1 MSTFDVDMPFLH
13 HLAELRNRIS
23 VMLIGALVAAVVC
36 YYWATEL
43 FHFLTAPLAA
53 ASENIDFIGT
63 GPAEAFIVKMKVAV
77 AAGVILSS
85 PISFH
90 QLWKFISPGLL
101 ESERKFALPFV
112 FFSSAFFLS
121 GVSFCFY
128 LVLPMAFQF
137 FDAEYVSIGVK
148 PQIKIGEYLG
158 FVLKLMIVFGGV
170 FELPILS
177 YFLARTGILTHQWLL
192 KHVRV
197 AVVVIFIAAAI
208 FTPPDVI
215 SQLLLALPLL
225 AIYGLSILICIYFG
239 KPRAESATT
248 DQNTTV

>member
-1 MSTFDVDMPFLH
+1 MKPFNHDMPFLE
-13 HLAELRNRIS
+13 HLGELRDRVSAI
-23 VMLIGALVAAVVC
+23 LIGALVAAVVC

-43 FHFLTAPLAA
+43 FHFLTSPLLGAA
-53 ASENIDFIGT
+53 HAVEFIGT

-77 AAGVILSS
+77 AAGVVLSS
-85 PISFH
+85 PLSFY
-90 QLWKFISPGLL
+90 QLWKFVSPGLL

-112 FFSSAFFLS
+112 FCSTIFFLS
-121 GVSFCFY
+121 GVAFCFY
-128 LVLPMAFQF
+128 LVLPIAFQF
-137 FDAEYVSIGVK
+137 FEAEYVSIGVK

-197 AVVVIFIAAAI
+197 AIVVIFIAAAI

-225 AIYGLSILICIYFG
+225 AIYGLAIVICIYFG
-239 KPRAESATT
+239 KPPATSAPENAGSAT
-248 DQNTTV
+248 